1 MLTCKFRKKILSH
14 ILLYVFCL
22 YSLRM
27 HHDYLFRRSFES
39 VRPQFFSGKLG
50 LERTGAEGAPAPS
63 SPPPPSP
70 TIPRTKN
77 RKTQNFYMRITCEA
91 LVYLLNKT

>member
-63 SPPPPSP
+63 SPPPLPQQFLEQK
-70 TIPRTKN
+70 IEKH
-77 RKTQNFYMRITCEA
+77 KIFICE
-91 LVYLLNKT
+91 